1 MAFGTGVGGFPLDE
15 AARIMVDAAR
25 EHEGA
30 LERIV
35 FAVRGD
41 EAERAFNAVL

>member
-1 MAFGTGVGGFPLDE
+1 MA
-15 AARIMVDAAR
+15 AAAR
-25 EHEGA
+25 EHDGR

-41 EAERAFNAVL
+41 AAEQAFRAALA

>member
-1 MAFGTGVGGFPLDE
+1 MGGFPLEE
-15 AARIMVDAAR
+15 AARIMVGAAR

-35 FAVRGD
+35 FAVHGD
-41 EAERAFNAVL
+41 AAEQAFRAEL